1 MGLVE
6 SMSTSMLGLRS
17 SALSWGLD
25 AAAAVAVV
33 GFFWVPALTR
43 ERTQGDL
50 ALWGV
55 LAGLVCVSVML
66 RWKLPAISTVV
77 AIGATTVGWTSGL
90 GTDPLLAAAWC
101 LYPMALQR
109 APRSRVFGL
118 VAIAALVALAATMAP
133 PLNDPV
139 LGQRIVNGICALGA
153 SWLLGHVEARRQA
166 AVAAMVRE
174 QERSE
179 RARQQSVM
187 AREVHDVVGHAL
199 SFISIEADAARTL
212 PGTTETELRESL
224 ANIEQ
229 RARGALEEVQALV
242 RSLRTGQ
249 IAPDGQALVSLPDL
263 LAAARASG
271 LQVDASITT
280 PELPAELDLAVTRIV
295 QEGLSNIVRHSGAD
309 RCEVAVWSEDD
320 RIAVRVDD
328 NGAGIHADDGPGN
341 GLSGM
346 RERVAELGGELTIS
360 TRLEGGTRLLAHL
373 PIGRAA

>member
-1 MGLVE
+1 MPGA
-6 SMSTSMLGLRS
+6 RS

-25 AAAAVAVV
+25 AAAAVVIV
-33 GFFWVPALTR
+33 GLFWVPSLSG
-43 ERTQGDL
+43 EHTQGDL
-50 ALWGV
+50 AFWVALV
-55 LAGLVCVSVML
+55 ALVCVATML
-66 RWKLPAISTVV
+66 RWRFPALATVV
-77 AIGATTVGWTSGL
+77 AIGATVAGWMTGL

-101 LYPMALQR
+101 LYPLALRR
-109 APRSRVFGL
+109 APRSRVLGL
-118 VAIAALVALAATMAP
+118 VAVALLVAASAVAAP

-139 LGQRIVNGICALGA
+139 LGQRIVSGICALGA

-166 AVAAMVRE
+166 AAAAMVRE

-179 RARQQSVM
+179 RARQQAAM

-199 SFISIEADAARTL
+199 SFISVEADAARTL

-224 ANIEQ
+224 AGIEQ

-249 IAPDGQALVSLPDL
+249 ITPDGQALVSLPDL
-263 LAAARASG
+263 LTAARASG
-271 LQVDASITT
+271 LSVDASIAT
-280 PELPAELDLAVTRIV
+280 PELPSELSLAVTRIV

-309 RCEVAVWSEDD
+309 HCQVAVWGEDD
-320 RIAVRVDD
+320 RVAVRVDD
-328 NGAGIHADDGPGN
+328 NGAGIRADDASGN

-346 RERVAELGGELTIS
+346 RERVEELGGELAIS

-373 PIGRAA
+373 PIGRPA